1 MNNIYKIVLV
11 SFVLSCLGFAR
22 VSENHSGPAQFINK
36 GTTQKKM
43 FVPSERTDEGENS
56 VKWKRRHKRRKKA
69 KNKKSQRGR

>member
-1 MNNIYKIVLV
+1 MKNIYKIVLV

-22 VSENHSGPAQFINK
+22 VSGNHASPVDFVNK
-36 GTTQKKM
+36 GSQHKKE
-43 FVPSERTDEGENS
+43 FVPSDRTDEGDGS